1 MLSEKAVAK
10 FFMTAFL
17 KVKSNLGISRAE
29 KLENLLFLLDNDHT
43 ENQIMTTDNLSS
55 NTEVIENSRKCKFRN
70 CSR

>member
-10 FFMTAFL
+10 FFMTTFL
-17 KVKSNLGISRAE
+17 KVKSNLGISHAE

-55 NTEVIENSRKCKFRN
+55 NTEVIENSLK
-70 CSR
+70 SSISTL